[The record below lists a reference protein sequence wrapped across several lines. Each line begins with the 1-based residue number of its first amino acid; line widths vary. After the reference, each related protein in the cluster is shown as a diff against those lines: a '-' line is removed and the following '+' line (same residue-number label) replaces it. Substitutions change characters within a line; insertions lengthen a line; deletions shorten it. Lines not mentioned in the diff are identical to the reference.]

1 MKSLSKATFHL
12 LCCILLLG
20 TFQSCKDDETTPP
33 PPGESATLTISDVK
47 AEANTVTFTI
57 TPKNV
62 DVYTYTIKSATV
74 TPQATVQDPAETKT
88 FTYNSLLPSSD
99 YTIVAT
105 GFTQGGLE
113 LTSTEYKFRTLDTQD
128 PGLEVPSGEEPF
140 IEYGDQRIAAKSVFF
155 YKETDRLWFFI
166 SPLEGYD
173 NYQDML
179 YGNGGKN
186 DYISLSFTPNQ
197 LNKSIN
203 MKSASER
210 YSLLN
215 SMSFQHPIASDISMV
230 TIDYHSLITDGG
242 FIVTRDGDKIEGYA
256 EMTSAATGKK
266 LRSTSPGSTSC
277 SNSKSSI
284 LPNKS
289 RLPSPIRTFKARR
302 APSPSTN
309 TPCKTTTES
318 RSICRFMICTSKGMR
333 TGRSNYTPTTPATV
347 IRSERTTRSNSNPP
361 SSTAAATITTRS
373 IWHPRPV

>member
-128 PGLEVPSGEEPF
+128 PGLEVPSGAVH
-140 IEYGDQRIAAKSVFF
+140 RIRRPA
-155 YKETDRLWFFI
+155 DRRQIGL
-166 SPLEGYD
+166 LL
-173 NYQDML
+173 Q
-179 YGNGGKN
+179 GNR
-186 DYISLSFTPNQ
+186 
-197 LNKSIN
+197 
-203 MKSASER
+203 SA
-210 YSLLN
+210 LVL
-215 SMSFQHPIASDISMV
+215 H
-230 TIDYHSLITDGG
+230 
-242 FIVTRDGDKIEGYA
+242 
-256 EMTSAATGKK
+256 
-266 LRSTSPGSTSC
+266 
-277 SNSKSSI
+277 
-284 LPNKS
+284 LP
-289 RLPSPIRTFKARR
+289 ARR
-302 APSPSTN
+302 IRQLPGHALWQRRKKRLHIPQLHA
-309 TPCKTTTES
+309 E
-318 RSICRFMICTSKGMR
+318 
-333 TGRSNYTPTTPATV
+333 PAK
-347 IRSERTTRSNSNPP
+347 
-361 SSTAAATITTRS
+361 
-373 IWHPRPV
+373 

>member
-242 FIVTRDGDKIEGYA
+242 LHRHPRRGQDRRICRNDLGRNRQETPHLRYLHLRPAGRRADQLHQPQRPEN
-256 EMTSAATGKK
+256 SARKR
-266 LRSTSPGSTSC
+266 L
-277 SNSKSSI
+277 
-284 LPNKS
+284 LP
-289 RLPSPIRTFKARR
+289 TARR
-302 APSPSTN
+302 GNDFRNPSLA
-309 TPCKTTTES
+309 
-318 RSICRFMICTSKGMR
+318 GQ
-333 TGRSNYTPTTPATV
+333 
-347 IRSERTTRSNSNPP
+347 
-361 SSTAAATITTRS
+361 
-373 IWHPRPV
+373 PRHGSADRPGG